1 MTIKLKLNK
10 DNILLEFMQS
20 ETGYWDDLKD
30 GEKVV
35 TDNSMITVNL
45 ADSIGYYYDEV
56 KKTLIKTNEL
66 KFTKVRNKRNTLLTN
81 SDYTQLAD
89 STYPSTQDAWKTYR
103 QQLRDITK
111 GVTDPDTIV
120 FPEEPK

>member
-1 MTIKLKLNK
+1 MIKLLLNK
-10 DNILLEFMQS
+10 NNILLNWVQS
-20 ETGYWDDLKD
+20 ESGDFGKLKD

-35 TDNSMITVNL
+35 IDNDINTANL
-45 ADSIGYYYDEV
+45 MDSIGYYYDEV
-56 KKTLIKTNEL
+56 KKTLNKTKEL
-66 KFTKVRNKRNTLLTN
+66 KFKDIREQRDILLKD
-81 SDYTQLAD
+81 SDYTQLPD

-111 GVTDPDTIV
+111 GVTDPDEIT

>member
-1 MTIKLKLNK
+1 MIKLKLDKN
-10 DNILLEFMQS
+10 NIILGWVQS
-20 ETGYWDDLKD
+20 ETGGWSDLKKSETVIND
-30 GEKVV
+30 DSLNVAEVMQSVGYKY
-35 TDNSMITVNL
+35 NSDTKTITKP
-45 ADSIGYYYDEV
+45 DSI
-56 KKTLIKTNEL
+56 
-66 KFTKVRNKRNTLLTN
+66 KFTEIRNKRNTLLIN
-81 SDYTQLAD
+81 SDYTQLSD

>member
-1 MTIKLKLNK
+1 
-10 DNILLEFMQS
+10 
-20 ETGYWDDLKD
+20 
-30 GEKVV
+30 
-35 TDNSMITVNL
+35 MITVILDNNNIVTTISESPYKPILNL
-45 ADSIGYYYDEV
+45 EEGQSSLEVESSPELGLEYDPSTKTFIKSNRV
-56 KKTLIKTNEL
+56 KFKEI
-66 KFTKVRNKRNTLLTN
+66 RNKRDELL
-81 SDYTQLAD
+81 SAADYTQLSD

>member
-1 MTIKLKLNK
+1 MLVKIK
-10 DNILLEFMQS
+10 DNIVIGFAS
-20 ETGYWDDLKD
+20 SDETPEEGVTIVNGDNQNFSIGWSYDFETKKFHKSFNNIREQRDQLLKD
-30 GEKVV
+30 
-35 TDNSMITVNL
+35 
-45 ADSIGYYYDEV
+45 
-56 KKTLIKTNEL
+56 
-66 KFTKVRNKRNTLLTN
+66 
-81 SDYTQLAD
+81 SDYTQLPD

>member
-1 MTIKLKLNK
+1 MTIKLKLDKN
-10 DNILLEFMQS
+10 NILLEWMIS
-20 ETGYWDDLKD
+20 DTGYWDNLKE
-30 GEKVV
+30 GERVVNDNKV
-35 TDNSMITVNL
+35 TVNEK
-45 ADSIGYYYDEV
+45 SIGYYYDEN
-56 KKTLIKTNEL
+56 KNTLNKTKEL
-66 KFTKVRNKRNTLLTN
+66 KFKDIREQRDILLSY
-81 SDYTQLAD
+81 SDYTQLPD

>member
-1 MTIKLKLNK
+1 MIKLKLDKN
-10 DNILLEFMQS
+10 NIILGWVQS
-20 ETGYWDDLKD
+20 ETGGWSDLKE
-30 GEKVV
+30 GETVINDDSLNVAEVMQSVGYKY
-35 TDNSMITVNL
+35 NSDTKTITIP
-45 ADSIGYYYDEV
+45 DSI
-56 KKTLIKTNEL
+56 
-66 KFTKVRNKRNTLLTN
+66 KFTRIRSKRNTLLTD
-81 SDYTQLAD
+81 SDYTQLSD

>member
-1 MTIKLKLNK
+1 MLVKIK
-10 DNILLEFMQS
+10 DNIVIGYASSNETPEEGIAIVEGDVLTQEFTIGSFYDFKTKKFHKTFNMIREQR
-20 ETGYWDDLKD
+20 DQLLKD
-30 GEKVV
+30 
-35 TDNSMITVNL
+35 
-45 ADSIGYYYDEV
+45 
-56 KKTLIKTNEL
+56 
-66 KFTKVRNKRNTLLTN
+66 
-81 SDYTQLAD
+81 SDYTQLPD